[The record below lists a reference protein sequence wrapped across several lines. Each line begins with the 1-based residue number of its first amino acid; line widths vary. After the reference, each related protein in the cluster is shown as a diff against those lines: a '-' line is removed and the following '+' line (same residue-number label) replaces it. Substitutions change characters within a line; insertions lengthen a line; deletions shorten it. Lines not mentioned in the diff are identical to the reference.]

1 MGIARSIR
9 HLCTGRRALRQCFPP
24 PALAA
29 VEAAVRR
36 GETEHRGQLYV
47 AIECALG
54 PAALWADLPPR
65 ERAVELF
72 SSLGV
77 WDTAENSGVLIYILL
92 ADRDVEIVADR
103 GYLGSID
110 DAGWL
115 AACQL
120 MEDLFR
126 NGRFE
131 AGLLDGVARVSALMA
146 GAFPASEDADGNEL
160 PDAPVII

>member
-1 MGIARSIR
+1 MGGPPAQGTR
-9 HLCTGRRALRQCFPP
+9 RRAFFV
-24 PALAA
+24 A
-29 VEAAVRR
+29 RR
-36 GETEHRGQLYV
+36 LGHGGEFR
-47 AIECALG
+47 
-54 PAALWADLPPR
+54 R
-65 ERAVELF
+65 
-72 SSLGV
+72 
-77 WDTAENSGVLIYILL
+77 LIYILL

-146 GAFPASEDADGNEL
+146 GAFPASEDVDGNEL